1 MPDNKLIIDDIN
13 EQEGVAWLTLNR
25 PRIGNLKG
33 IFTPPLPPLTA
44 GLPPPP
50 AAARG
55 LDRPLRMGAVS
66 ASGVLRGRGPWDGPS
81 WEQSEG

>member
-13 EQEGVAWLTLNR
+13 EQEGVDWLTLNR

-33 IFTPPLPPLTA
+33 FFTPPLARLRRRPLRARSA
-44 GLPPPP
+44 GGSPSTQRQPA

-55 LDRPLRMGAVS
+55 
-66 ASGVLRGRGPWDGPS
+66 
-81 WEQSEG
+81 

>member
-33 IFTPPLPPLTA
+33 IFTPPVPPLAA
-44 GLPPPP
+44 GPPPP
-50 AAARG
+50 AAAARSQRWRLPQHAAAACCSG
-55 LDRPLRMGAVS
+55 ARLGGARRSAVWIDR
-66 ASGVLRGRGPWDGPS
+66 
-81 WEQSEG
+81 

>member
-33 IFTPPLPPLTA
+33 IFTPPVPPLAA
-44 GLPPPP
+44 GPPPP
-50 AAARG
+50 EAVARSQRWRLPQHAAAERG

-66 ASGVLRGRGPWDGPS
+66 A
-81 WEQSEG
+81 